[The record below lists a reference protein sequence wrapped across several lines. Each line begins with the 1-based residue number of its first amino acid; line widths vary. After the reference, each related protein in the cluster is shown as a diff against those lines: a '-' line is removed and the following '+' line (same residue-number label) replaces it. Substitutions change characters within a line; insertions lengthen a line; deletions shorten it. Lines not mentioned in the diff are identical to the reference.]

1 MARSLNK
8 VLLIGRLGADPEM
21 RYTGTGMAVTT
32 FSLATNRQ
40 WNDRDGNVQEETDW
54 HYVVAW
60 DRLAQICNEHLSKGR
75 LVYIE
80 GRLRT
85 RTYEANGQ
93 KQYRTE
99 IVASDMLMLDSA
111 GGPTIG
117 AENGR
122 VREDAPQVS
131 AARSA
136 PYTGSRS
143 RSKVVEGPVQGDA
156 DELPF

>member
-1 MARSLNK
+1 MAKSLNK

-21 RYTGTGMAVTT
+21 RYTTSGMQVTT

-40 WNDRDGNVQEETDW
+40 WTDREGNAQEEADW
-54 HYVVAW
+54 HNIVAW

-75 LVYIE
+75 LIYLE

-99 IVASDMLMLDSA
+99 IVASDMLMLDAA
-111 GGPTIG
+111 GGGEQTRG
-117 AENGR
+117 
-122 VREDAPQVS
+122 REDGEKPVPAKV
-131 AARSA
+131 AAQA
-136 PYTGSRS
+136 GSRGRS
-143 RSKVVEGPVQGDA
+143 RVAEPPA
-156 DELPF
+156 DDDSEELPF

>member
-8 VLLIGRLGADPEM
+8 VLLIGRLGADPKM
-21 RYTGTGMAVTT
+21 RFTGTGMAVTT

-40 WNDRDGNVQEETDW
+40 WTDRDGNGQEETDW
-54 HYVVAW
+54 HNVVAW

-75 LVYIE
+75 LAYIE

-111 GGPTIG
+111 NG
-117 AENGR
+117 AE
-122 VREDAPQVS
+122 P
-131 AARSA
+131 ARSA
-136 PYTGSRS
+136 QEPEAVAPAKVATGAGRG
-143 RSKVVEGPVQGDA
+143 RGKTAGPRPADDE

>member
-21 RYTGTGMAVTT
+21 RYTSSGMPVTT

-40 WNDRDGNVQEETDW
+40 WTDREGNAQEETDW
-54 HYVVAW
+54 HNIVAW
-60 DRLAQICNEHLSKGR
+60 DRLAQICNEHLAKGR
-75 LVYIE
+75 LIYLE

-111 GGPTIG
+111 GGVEQASG
-117 AENGR
+117 RENGEKPAATK
-122 VREDAPQVS
+122 VAAQV
-131 AARSA
+131 
-136 PYTGSRS
+136 GSRG
-143 RSKVVEGPVQGDA
+143 RSKAAEPREVDDT

>member
-21 RYTGTGMAVTT
+21 RYTGSGMPVTT
-32 FSLATNRQ
+32 FSLATKRQ
-40 WNDRDGNVQEETDW
+40 WTDKEGTAQEETDW
-54 HYVVAW
+54 HNVVAW
-60 DRLAQICNEHLSKGR
+60 DRLAQICNEHLAKGR

-85 RTYEANGQ
+85 RSYEANGQ

-99 IVASDMLMLDSA
+99 IVASDMLMLDSVN
-111 GGPTIG
+111 GSESTRG
-117 AENGR
+117 AEPA
-122 VREDAPQVS
+122 EK
-131 AARSA
+131 SA
-136 PYTGSRS
+136 PAKVAATSGSRG
-143 RSKVVEGPVQGDA
+143 RGRAAEPREMDDE

>member
-8 VLLIGRLGADPEM
+8 VQLIGRLGADPEM
-21 RYTGTGMAVTT
+21 RYTGSGMPVTT

-40 WNDRDGNVQEETDW
+40 WTDREGNAQDETDW
-54 HYVVAW
+54 HNIVAW
-60 DRLAQICNEHLSKGR
+60 DRLAQICNEHLAKGR

-111 GGPTIG
+111 AG
-117 AENGR
+117 AEHANGR
-122 VREDAPQVS
+122 ADAEKPVPAKV
-131 AARSA
+131 AAQA
-136 PYTGSRS
+136 GSRGKG
-143 RSKVVEGPVQGDA
+143 RTAGPREADDE

>member
-21 RYTGTGMAVTT
+21 RYTGSGMPVTT

-40 WNDRDGNVQEETDW
+40 WTDKEGNAQEETDW
-54 HYVVAW
+54 HNVVAW
-60 DRLAQICNEHLSKGR
+60 DRLAQICNEHLAKGR

-85 RTYEANGQ
+85 RSYEANGQ

-99 IVASDMLMLDSA
+99 IVASDMLMLDSVN
-111 GGPTIG
+111 G
-117 AENGR
+117 AEGTR
-122 VREDAPQVS
+122 GAEPVGK
-131 AARSA
+131 SA
-136 PYTGSRS
+136 PAMVAAASGSRG
-143 RSKVVEGPVQGDA
+143 RGRAAEPREMDDE

>member
-21 RYTGTGMAVTT
+21 RYTSSGMPVTT

-40 WNDRDGNVQEETDW
+40 WTDREGNSQEETDW
-54 HYVVAW
+54 HNVVAW
-60 DRLAQICNEHLSKGR
+60 DRLAQICNEHLAKGR
-75 LVYIE
+75 LVYLE

-111 GGPTIG
+111 PAVGPEPSRAREASAEPVASQG
-117 AENGR
+117 AAQSPSRGKARPLAGR
-122 VREDAPQVS
+122 AVEDD
-131 AARSA
+131 
-136 PYTGSRS
+136 
-143 RSKVVEGPVQGDA
+143 E
-156 DELPF
+156 ELPF

>member
-21 RYTGTGMAVTT
+21 RTTGTGMPVTT
-32 FSLATNRQ
+32 FSLATNRN
-40 WNDRDGNVQEETDW
+40 WTDKEGTAQEETDW
-54 HYVVAW
+54 HNIVVW

-99 IVASDMLMLDSA
+99 IVASDMLMLDASGKAEPVRSREEAERPARQTATASA
-111 GGPTIG
+111 G
-117 AENGR
+117 
-122 VREDAPQVS
+122 
-131 AARSA
+131 AR
-136 PYTGSRS
+136 GRS
-143 RSKVVEGPVQGDA
+143 RVAEPPDEDA

>member
-21 RYTGTGMAVTT
+21 RYTGTGMPVTT

-40 WNDRDGNVQEETDW
+40 WIDKEGNAQEETDW
-54 HYVVAW
+54 HNVVAW
-60 DRLAQICNEHLSKGR
+60 DRLAQICNEHLAKGR
-75 LVYIE
+75 LVYLE

-111 GGPTIG
+111 GV
-117 AENGR
+117 AEPGR
-122 VREDAPQVS
+122 GNVEAEAVAPAKV
-131 AARSA
+131 AATS
-136 PYTGSRS
+136 GSRG
-143 RSKVVEGPVQGDA
+143 RGRAAEPRNQDDE